1 MVESQGKMLQALK
14 TQHKEAGQWLKL
26 IRMCHLKSSSD
37 SVQKVV
43 SLVQHLP
50 SRSIKK
56 WSYLAVIWAI
66 SNRTYIYKYGVH
78 IVFFTMFV

>member
-14 TQHKEAGQWLKL
+14 TQHKEAGQWLNWSECVPWNLARILYK
-26 IRMCHLKSSSD
+26 KG
-37 SVQKVV
+37 V

-78 IVFFTMFV
+78 TVFFAMFV